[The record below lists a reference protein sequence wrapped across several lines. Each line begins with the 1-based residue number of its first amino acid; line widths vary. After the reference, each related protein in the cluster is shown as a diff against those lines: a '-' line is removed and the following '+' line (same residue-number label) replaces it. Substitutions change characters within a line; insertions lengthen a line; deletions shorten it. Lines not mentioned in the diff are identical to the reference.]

1 MSPPLSDL
9 NGLVHMQT
17 LEGDSLHVSEL
28 GHQLLVARELLVEP
42 AHGHSDDNRAPNK
55 DKVHT
60 KVCNILLL
68 RHYSTLW

>member
-42 AHGHSDDNRAPNK
+42 AHGHSDDNK
-55 DKVHT
+55 
-60 KVCNILLL
+60 
-68 RHYSTLW
+68 

>member
-42 AHGHSDDNRAPNK
+42 AYGHNNDDDYAM
-55 DKVHT
+55 
-60 KVCNILLL
+60 
-68 RHYSTLW
+68 

>member
-42 AHGHSDDNRAPNK
+42 AYGHNDDDYDVGAFSVIVK
-55 DKVHT
+55 SSQKVRL
-60 KVCNILLL
+60 KL
-68 RHYSTLW
+68 Y

>member
-28 GHQLLVARELLVEP
+28 GHQLLVTGELLVEP
-42 AHGHSDDNRAPNK
+42 AYGHNDDDYDVGAFSVIVK
-55 DKVHT
+55 SSQKVRL
-60 KVCNILLL
+60 KL
-68 RHYSTLW
+68 Y

>member
-28 GHQLLVARELLVEP
+28 GHQLLVTGELLVEP
-42 AHGHSDDNRAPNK
+42 AYGHNNDDDYAM
-55 DKVHT
+55 
-60 KVCNILLL
+60 
-68 RHYSTLW
+68 